1 MSNNQRAIQ
10 KSLEL
15 LKSIVSFKEDE
26 QKQIFES
33 NILYD
38 DTDIRDGVEELLSGI
53 SNREITVRE
62 FQEEL
67 KVILYQSLSRE
78 DLLMESK

>member
-15 LKSIVSFKEDE
+15 LKSIVSFKDNE